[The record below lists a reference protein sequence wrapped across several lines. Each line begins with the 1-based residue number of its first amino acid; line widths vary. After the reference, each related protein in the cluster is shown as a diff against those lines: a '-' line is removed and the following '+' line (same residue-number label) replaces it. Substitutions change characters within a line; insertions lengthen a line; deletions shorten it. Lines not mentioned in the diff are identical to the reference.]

1 MRTYL
6 RHKIENVVDVKELIA
21 LEYLDFEGKY
31 KNYEEKHAFWEI
43 CYVEEGRITLSLD
56 GEDVSLSAGELVFV
70 APDVIHSYASDL
82 GNQSRVFVVC
92 FESFSVSM
100 RSLASARFSLDEGQ
114 KKCIDLVIDES
125 KNTFYMNSSD
135 LLEAVSNPNF
145 GGAQA
150 IILQLEY
157 LILCLMRRLSAEDDS
172 AIVFL
177 REDRFYADL
186 VNVIIRYFSRHV
198 GERLSL
204 DDVSRKVNYSRSFI
218 CKTFKEQTGETLFA
232 YFNRMK
238 IDEAKRLLAET
249 ELTVTDIAARL
260 GFSEAKYFCS
270 LFKKLTG
277 MTPVVYRERKGKK
290 Q

>member
-6 RHKIENVVDVKELIA
+6 RHKIENVIDVKELIA

-43 CYVEEGRITLSLD
+43 CYVEEGVITLSLD
-56 GEDVSLSAGELVFV
+56 GENTQLSAGELVFI
-70 APDVIHSYASDL
+70 APDVVHSYTSEK
-82 GNQSRVFVVC
+82 GNQNRAFVVC

-125 KNTFYMNSSD
+125 KNTFYMNSCD
-135 LLEAVSNPNF
+135 LLETVSNPNF

-177 REDRFYADL
+177 RDDRFYADL

-198 GERLSL
+198 NERITL
-204 DDVSRKVNYSRSFI
+204 DDVCSKVNYSRSFI

-249 ELTVTDIAARL
+249 ELTVTNIAGRL
-260 GFSEAKYFCS
+260 GFSEVKYFCS

-277 MTPVVYRERKGKK
+277 TTPVVYRERKGKK

>member
-6 RHKIENVVDVKELIA
+6 RHKIENVIDVKELIA

-56 GEDVSLSAGELVFV
+56 GEDVSLSSGELVFI
-70 APDVIHSYASDL
+70 APDVVHSYASEK
-82 GNQSRVFVVC
+82 GNQNRAFVIC

-100 RSLASARFSLDEGQ
+100 RSLSSAKFRLDEGQ

-125 KNTFYMNSSD
+125 KNTFYMNSCD
-135 LLEAVSNPNF
+135 LLETVAEPNF

-157 LILCLMRRLSAEDDS
+157 LILCLMRRLSAEDGS

-177 REDRFYADL
+177 RDDRFYADL

-198 GERLSL
+198 NERISL
-204 DDVSRKVNYSRSFI
+204 DDVCSKVNYSRSFI
-218 CKTFKEQTGETLFA
+218 CKTFKEQTGETLFS

-238 IDEAKRLLAET
+238 IDEAQRLLSET
-249 ELTVTDIAARL
+249 SLSVTDIASRL
-260 GFSEAKYFCS
+260 GFSEVKYFCS

-277 MTPVVYRERKGKK
+277 TTPVVYRERKGKK

>member
-6 RHKIENVVDVKELIA
+6 RHKIENVIDVKELIA

-43 CYVEEGRITLSLD
+43 CYVEEGVITLSLD
-56 GEDVSLSAGELVFV
+56 GENTQLSAGELVFI
-70 APDVIHSYASDL
+70 APDVVHSYTSEK
-82 GNQSRVFVVC
+82 GNQNRAFVVC

-100 RSLASARFSLDEGQ
+100 RSLSSARFRLDDAQ
-114 KKCIDLVIDES
+114 RKCIELVIDES
-125 KNTFYMNSSD
+125 KNTFYMNPSG
-135 LLEAVSNPNF
+135 LLETVSEPNF

-157 LILCLMRRLSAEDDS
+157 LILCLMRRLSSEDGS
-172 AIVFL
+172 EIVFL

-198 GERLSL
+198 NERISL
-204 DDVSRKVNYSRSFI
+204 DDVCSKVNYSRSFI
-218 CKTFKEQTGETLFA
+218 CKTFKEQTGETLFS

-238 IDEAKRLLAET
+238 IDEARRLLTET
-249 ELTVTDIAARL
+249 SLTVTDIAARL
-260 GFSEAKYFCS
+260 GFSEVKYFCS

-277 MTPVVYRERKGKK
+277 VTPVVYRERKG
-290 Q
+290 QNL

>member
-1 MRTYL
+1 
-6 RHKIENVVDVKELIA
+6 
-21 LEYLDFEGKY
+21 
-31 KNYEEKHAFWEI
+31 
-43 CYVEEGRITLSLD
+43 
-56 GEDVSLSAGELVFV
+56 
-70 APDVIHSYASDL
+70 
-82 GNQSRVFVVC
+82 
-92 FESFSVSM
+92 M

-125 KNTFYMNSSD
+125 KNTFYMNSCD
-135 LLEAVSNPNF
+135 LLETVSNPNF

-177 REDRFYADL
+177 RDDRFYADL

-198 GERLSL
+198 NERITL
-204 DDVSRKVNYSRSFI
+204 DDVCSKVNYSRSFI

-249 ELTVTDIAARL
+249 ELTVTNIAGRL
-260 GFSEAKYFCS
+260 GFSEVKYFCS

-277 MTPVVYRERKGKK
+277 TTPVVYRERKGKK

>member
-100 RSLASARFSLDEGQ
+100 RSLASARFRLDEGQ

-204 DDVSRKVNYSRSFI
+204 DDVSRKVNYSRSCI

-238 IDEAKRLLAET
+238 IDEAKRLIRESDESILNIQ
-249 ELTVTDIAARL
+249 LMC
-260 GFSEAKYFCS
+260 GFRTSSNFNKA
-270 LFKKLTG
+270 FKKLVG
-277 MTPVVYRERKGKK
+277 MTPSEYKK
-290 Q
+290 QHP

>member
-6 RHKIENVVDVKELIA
+6 RHKIENVIDVKELIA

-56 GEDVSLSAGELVFV
+56 GEAVSLSSGELVFI

-100 RSLASARFSLDEGQ
+100 RSLSAVRFRLDEGQ

-135 LLEAVSNPNF
+135 LLETVSEPNF

-198 GERLSL
+198 NERLTL
-204 DDVSRKVNYSRSFI
+204 TDVCSKVNYSRSFI

-238 IDEAKRLLAET
+238 IEEARRLLTET
-249 ELTVTDIAARL
+249 SLSVTDIAARL
-260 GFSEAKYFCS
+260 GFSELKYFCS

-277 MTPVVYRERKGKK
+277 TTPVVYRERKG
-290 Q
+290 QNL

>member
-6 RHKIENVVDVKELIA
+6 RHKIENVIDVKELIA

-43 CYVEEGRITLSLD
+43 CYVEEGVITLSLD
-56 GEDVSLSAGELVFV
+56 GEKTQLSAGELVFI
-70 APDVIHSYASDL
+70 APDVVHSYTSEK
-82 GNQSRVFVVC
+82 GNQNRAFVVC

-157 LILCLMRRLSAEDDS
+157 LILCLMRRLSSEDGS

-177 REDRFYADL
+177 RDDRFYADL

-198 GERLSL
+198 NERITL
-204 DDVSRKVNYSRSFI
+204 DDVCSKVNYSRSFI
-218 CKTFKEQTGETLFA
+218 CKTFKEQTGETLFS

-238 IDEAKRLLAET
+238 MDEAKRLLTET
-249 ELTVTDIAARL
+249 SLSVTDIASRL
-260 GFSEAKYFCS
+260 GFSEVKYFCS

-277 MTPVVYRERKGKK
+277 TTPVVYRERKEKN